1 MIFFYNFSPQFK
13 YLSDNNNMSL
23 EIKVKKWVN
32 FKNNE
37 ILNNFMDLFEF
48 FLV

>member
-1 MIFFYNFSPQFK
+1 
-13 YLSDNNNMSL
+13 MSL

-32 FKNNE
+32 FNNNE

>member
-1 MIFFYNFSPQFK
+1 
-13 YLSDNNNMSL
+13 MSL